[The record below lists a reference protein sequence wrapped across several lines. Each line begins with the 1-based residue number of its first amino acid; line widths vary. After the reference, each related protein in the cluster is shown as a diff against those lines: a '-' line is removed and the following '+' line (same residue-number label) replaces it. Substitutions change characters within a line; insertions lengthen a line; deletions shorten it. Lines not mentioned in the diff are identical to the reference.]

1 MDSQCC
7 LLITAGQPHAPAT
20 SSHSLKISL
29 ILQGVVAVLSLTLTS
44 DLLWLDNKL
53 LVGCKKGEMAELTG
67 ERDPDPRKAAHAN
80 HSIFIDLCLHPEVEP
95 GRSRR
100 QGGAFMLLVYS
111 S

>member
-1 MDSQCC
+1 MLPAHHCRSASRTCNKF
-7 LLITAGQPHAPAT
+7 LLIKDILNPAG
-20 SSHSLKISL
+20 
-29 ILQGVVAVLSLTLTS
+29 GVVAVLSLTLTS